1 MNLRVVF
8 ALAACVGLVACGE
21 DADDVPPPEKR
32 QVSVLVMDTSAAENP
47 VLKFRAEDV
56 ALSDVLKKVGPLTKS
71 QIIALRCEGGYNKQ
85 PPLYSLDFDIVRGNG
100 GATEN
105 LLGVVD
111 TATMHE
117 VCVKKMR
124 SHKN

>member
-1 MNLRVVF
+1 MKIAC
-8 ALAACVGLVACGE
+8 ALALCVGLVACGE
-21 DADDVPPPEKR
+21 DADEVPPLEKR
-32 QVSVLVMDTSAAENP
+32 QVSVLVMDASAAENP
-47 VLKFRAEDV
+47 VLKFRAEDM
-56 ALSDVLKKVGPLTKS
+56 ALIDVLKKVGPLTKS
-71 QIIALRCEGGYNKQ
+71 QTIALRCEGGYNKQ
-85 PPLYSLDFDIVRGNG
+85 PPLYSLDFDIIRGDG

-124 SHKN
+124 SRKN

>member
-1 MNLRVVF
+1 MERKTLAVL
-8 ALAACVGLVACGE
+8 ALCLAVTACG
-21 DADDVPPPEKR
+21 DNVDDVPPPEQR
-32 QVSVLVMDTSAAENP
+32 QVSVQVLDASAAENP
-47 VLKFRAEDV
+47 VMKFRAEDV
-56 ALSDVLKKVGPLTKS
+56 ALIDVLKKVGPLTKS
-71 QIIALRCEGGYNKQ
+71 QAIALRCEGGYSKQ

-105 LLGVVD
+105 LLGIVD

-124 SHKN
+124 SRKN

>member
-1 MNLRVVF
+1 MRAMC
-8 ALAACVGLVACGE
+8 ALALCVGLVACGE
-21 DADDVPPPEKR
+21 DADEVPPPEKR
-32 QVSVLVMDTSAAENP
+32 QVLVLVMDAGAVENP
-47 VLKFRAEDV
+47 VQKFRAEDM
-56 ALSDVLKKVGPLTKS
+56 ALIDVLKKVGPLTKS
-71 QIIALRCEGGYNKQ
+71 QTIALRCEGGYNKQ
-85 PPLYSLDFDIVRGNG
+85 PPLYSLDFDIIRGDG

-124 SHKN
+124 SRKN

>member
-1 MNLRVVF
+1 MERKTF
-8 ALAACVGLVACGE
+8 AVLALCLAVAACG
-21 DADDVPPPEKR
+21 DNADDVPPPEQR
-32 QVSVLVMDTSAAENP
+32 QVSVLVLDASAAENP
-47 VLKFRAEDV
+47 VMKFRAEDV
-56 ALSDVLKKVGPLTKS
+56 ALIDVLKKVGSLTKS
-71 QIIALRCEGGYNKQ
+71 QVIALRCEGGYSRQ
-85 PPLYSLDFDIVRGNG
+85 PPLYSLDFDIVRGDD

-124 SHKN
+124 SRKN

>member
-1 MNLRVVF
+1 MKIAC
-8 ALAACVGLVACGE
+8 ALALCVGLVACGE
-21 DADDVPPPEKR
+21 DADEVPPLEKR
-32 QVSVLVMDTSAAENP
+32 QVSVLVMDASAAENP
-47 VLKFRAEDV
+47 VLKFRAEDM
-56 ALSDVLKKVGPLTKS
+56 ALIDVLKKVGPLTNS
-71 QIIALRCEGGYNKQ
+71 QTIALRCEGGYSKQ
-85 PPLYSLDFDIVRGNG
+85 PPLYSLDFDIVRGSG

-124 SHKN
+124 SRKN

>member
-21 DADDVPPPEKR
+21 DADDVPPPEQR
-32 QVSVLVMDTSAAENP
+32 QVSVLVLDASAAENP
-47 VLKFRAEDV
+47 VMKFRAEDV
-56 ALSDVLKKVGPLTKS
+56 ALIDVLKKVGPLTKS
-71 QIIALRCEGGYNKQ
+71 QAIALRCEGGYSRQ
-85 PPLYSLDFDIVRGNG
+85 PPLYSLDFDIVRGDD

-124 SHKN
+124 SRKN

>member
-1 MNLRVVF
+1 MERKTLAVL
-8 ALAACVGLVACGE
+8 ALCLAVTACG
-21 DADDVPPPEKR
+21 DNADDVPPPEQR
-32 QVSVLVMDTSAAENP
+32 QVSVLVLDASAAENP
-47 VLKFRAEDV
+47 VMKFRAEDV
-56 ALSDVLKKVGPLTKS
+56 ALIDVLKKVGPLTKS
-71 QIIALRCEGGYNKQ
+71 QAIALRCEGGYSKQ

-105 LLGVVD
+105 LLGIVD

-124 SHKN
+124 SRKN